1 MSNLSPV
8 IHIKICDS
16 GWIIEKMAKTLAD
29 SIPGVSFSLDD
40 RIGADLVYHL
50 PYLTYNQ
57 PTGHRHIGF
66 FTHMEHDT
74 ERKNRFFKAAS
85 VFEHRI
91 CQSAKTAEIL
101 KAGGFSQVRI
111 ISPGIDL
118 QRFTPELRIGV
129 VGRTYD
135 SGRKGEELVR
145 QVMDIP
151 GIAWHFTGRGWPG
164 QKDQYLTDAEMPD
177 FYRGIDYILV
187 PSLNEGGP
195 MCVLEALACGRPVI
209 ASDVG
214 WVSEFPH
221 IPFETGNV
229 DSLRSVLLNLQIQQ
243 KQLRSSVLSRTWENW
258 VAGHE
263 SLFREIL
270 DKDKAP

>member
-1 MSNLSPV
+1 MFPK

-16 GWIIEKMAKTLAD
+16 GWIIEKMAKTLAE
-29 SIPGVSFSLDD
+29 SIQGVSYSLADG
-40 RIGADLVYHL
+40 IGADLLYHV
-50 PYLTYNQ
+50 PYLTFNQ
-57 PTGHRHIGF
+57 RTCPRHIGF
-66 FTHMEHDT
+66 FTHMEHDS
-74 ERKNRFFKAAS
+74 ERKNLFLRAAS
-85 VFEHRI
+85 VFEHRV
-91 CQSAKTAEIL
+91 CQSARTAELL
-101 KAGGFSQVRI
+101 KARGLSQIRI

-118 QRFTPELRIGV
+118 QLFTPELRIGV

-164 QKDQYLTDAEMPD
+164 QNGRYLTDAEMPD
-177 FYRGIDYILV
+177 FYRGMDYILV

-195 MCVLEALACGRPVI
+195 MCVLESLACGRPVI

-221 IPFETGNV
+221 IPFETGNA
-229 DSLRSVLLNLQIQQ
+229 DSLRSVLLNLQSEQ
-243 KQLRSSVLSRTWENW
+243 KQLRSAVLSRTWENW

-263 SLFREIL
+263 SLFREIF
-270 DKDKAP
+270 DKDKAPSS